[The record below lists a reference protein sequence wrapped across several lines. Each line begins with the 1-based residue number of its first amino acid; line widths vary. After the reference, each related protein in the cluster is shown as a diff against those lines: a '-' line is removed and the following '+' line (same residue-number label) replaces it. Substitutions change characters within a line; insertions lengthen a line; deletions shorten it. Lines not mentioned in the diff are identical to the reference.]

1 MTTQADPYTRVYYRV
16 LNDPKFA
23 GMSSAAWGHWVR
35 LLVIADGMYPAP
47 APVPRWV
54 EDGPMKEL
62 QERGIID
69 LEGEDYFR
77 IHGMT
82 GERATR
88 SEAATFAADVR
99 HVGQAEAERRRAE
112 RIRTQNPG
120 SAPALPPHAG
130 AHAEPASPLLSAP
143 IQSTPSR
150 ASPPARPGGGGLA
163 SIGSTLADLVPPP
176 PGHRRSVTRPPADE
190 ELVAQHRRV
199 LAEPKSPP
207 WLVQQARDGLRVM
220 GYPEEADASQPVGA
234 SRNGSRPP

>member
-1 MTTQADPYTRVYYRV
+1 MTTQTDPYTRVYYRV

-54 EDGPMKEL
+54 EDEPMQEL
-62 QERGIID
+62 VDRQIVD
-69 LEGEDYFR
+69 LEGQDYFR

-112 RIRTQNPG
+112 RSRAQNPG

-143 IQSTPSR
+143 IQSDPSH

-176 PGHRRSVTRPPADE
+176 PGHRRAGMRPPQDE

-199 LAEPKSPP
+199 LANAKSPP

-220 GYPEEADASQPVGA
+220 GCPEEADKPALTVV
-234 SRNGSRPP
+234 SRNGHGPP